1 MEKVND
7 IKKEDL
13 IKLGFKRIN
22 DYRYEYLL
30 DLSLSESFSYEGIR
44 LFDANIHDFNVD
56 TFFVMFSIGNF
67 DIHIDYKADLKS
79 LMDVT
84 VNNIIQTWIV

>member
-13 IKLGFKRIN
+13 IELGFKRIN
-22 DYRYEYLL
+22 DYRYEYL
-30 DLSLSESFSYEGIR
+30 YEGIR

-84 VNNIIQTWIV
+84 VKNIIQTWIA